1 MAVSVPPHSGSGV
14 RSSRILIVDDDPMV
28 LRALRRLLLGARP
41 AWEIDMAESVEAA
54 SVLLDAK
61 VYDVVVT
68 DLHMPAATGLELLER
83 LKAERPDV
91 MRVIH
96 SSQLEAGHQ
105 IDAGLAHALVAKSGR
120 PDELIPVID
129 WALDQRKRRLR
140 DSVGY

>member
-1 MAVSVPPHSGSGV
+1 
-14 RSSRILIVDDDPMV
+14 
-28 LRALRRLLLGARP
+28 
-41 AWEIDMAESVEAA
+41 MAESVESA
-54 SVLLDAK
+54 SVLLDAR

-68 DLHMPAATGLELLER
+68 DLQMPAATGLELLER
-83 LKAERPDV
+83 LKAERPDI

-105 IDAGLAHALVAKSGR
+105 IEDGLAHAVVAKSGR
-120 PDELIPVID
+120 PDELVPVID